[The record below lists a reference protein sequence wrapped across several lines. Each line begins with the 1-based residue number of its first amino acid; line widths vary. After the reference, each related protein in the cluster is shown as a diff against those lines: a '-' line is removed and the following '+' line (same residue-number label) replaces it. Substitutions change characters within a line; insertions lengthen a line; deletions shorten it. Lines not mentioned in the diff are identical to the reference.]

1 MIIKVSGVICI
12 ILVARYWLLVTR
24 YCFELFSIWP
34 PMTHKDA
41 PHPYKTHHANNQP
54 LPMTVHNKIKAGQNH
69 HQSAEE
75 TAKA

>member
-1 MIIKVSGVICI
+1 
-12 ILVARYWLLVTR
+12 
-24 YCFELFSIWP
+24 
-34 PMTHKDA
+34 MTHKDA